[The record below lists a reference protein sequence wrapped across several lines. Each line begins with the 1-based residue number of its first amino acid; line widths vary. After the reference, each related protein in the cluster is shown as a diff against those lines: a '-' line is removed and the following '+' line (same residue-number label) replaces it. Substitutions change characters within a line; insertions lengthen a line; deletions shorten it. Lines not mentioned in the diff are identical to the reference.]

1 MTGALRVVISDR
13 AFITA
18 LAEDNLLTL
27 RHEANLELK
36 KRNDELRLKFVV
48 PLKWPSW
55 PQKCVCASGRL
66 LYPAGSNY
74 LFLAAFLAPAFFL
87 APPFFAADFF
97 APFLVAI
104 SHVLLFLVLVSRCLT
119 SDHKILCLL
128 VSCGLE

>member
-1 MTGALRVVISDR
+1 
-13 AFITA
+13 
-18 LAEDNLLTL
+18 
-27 RHEANLELK
+27 
-36 KRNDELRLKFVV
+36 
-48 PLKWPSW
+48 
-55 PQKCVCASGRL
+55 
-66 LYPAGSNY
+66 
-74 LFLAAFLAPAFFL
+74 LAAFLAPAFFL